1 MIKLVRVT
9 KMMKVVA
16 MEEEMMVSPA
26 FIKKTAGVRGEE
38 DEETGGSF
46 MGEKPLKQNWR
57 KKHFYEFCFRKQNLL
72 VLKQCC
78 VQWFRRKSA
87 RLQHVKLLGIIF
99 TQRQYMW

>member
-1 MIKLVRVT
+1 MT

-46 MGEKPLKQNWR
+46 MGEKTFMNFVSGNRTSSSSNNAVSSGSGGRVPG
-57 KKHFYEFCFRKQNLL
+57 Y
-72 VLKQCC
+72 
-78 VQWFRRKSA
+78 S
-87 RLQHVKLLGIIF
+87 
-99 TQRQYMW
+99 M